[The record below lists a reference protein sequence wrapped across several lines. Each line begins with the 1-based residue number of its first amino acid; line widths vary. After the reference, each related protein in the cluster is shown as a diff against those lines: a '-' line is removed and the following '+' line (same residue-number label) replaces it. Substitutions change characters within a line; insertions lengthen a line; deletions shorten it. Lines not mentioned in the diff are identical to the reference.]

1 MLMLFRPKVAADL
14 QLRLISA
21 MGSLNA
27 LSKRHSGMNIK
38 ATLSRW
44 WASELAS
51 SPSHDL
57 SELNRA
63 IEKLTATQRIERTV
77 ELLPGDHVLTSSFG
91 AQAAVMLHIVNSVI
105 PGVPVVLLDTGYL
118 FPETYS
124 FIDDLTERLKLNLK
138 VFRADSSP
146 AWLERRFGKLWD
158 QGLTGIERY
167 NHMNKRQPLDRALN
181 ELHAGTWFAGLR
193 RAQAQTRA
201 QISPIEFK
209 RGRYKVHPLF
219 DWSDRDIG
227 QYLQQ
232 HKLPYHP
239 LWEKG
244 YVSIGDWHTTRSL
257 AEVDSMEDLRFF
269 GLKRECG
276 MHE

>member
-1 MLMLFRPKVAADL
+1 M
-14 QLRLISA
+14 ST
-21 MGSLNA
+21 
-27 LSKRHSGMNIK
+27 MNI
-38 ATLSRW
+38 TTRLSRW
-44 WASELAS
+44 WATELEPENAPELAG
-51 SPSHDL
+51 
-57 SELNRA
+57 LNRA
-63 IEKLTATQRIERTV
+63 LEHLSASQRVERAV
-77 ELLPGDHVLTSSFG
+77 ELLPGEHVLTSSFG
-91 AQAAVMLHIVNSVI
+91 AQAAVMLHLVNTVI

-124 FIDDLTERLKLNLK
+124 FIDQLTDRLKLNLK

-146 AWLERRFGKLWD
+146 AWQERRFGKLWD

-167 NHMNKRQPLDRALN
+167 NRINKQEPMDRALH

-193 RAQAQTRA
+193 RAQAQTRS
-201 QISPIEFK
+201 QIVPIESK

-219 DWSDRDIG
+219 DWTDQDIG
-227 QYLQQ
+227 RYLQK
-232 HKLPYHP
+232 HGLPYHP

-257 AEVDSMEDLRFF
+257 AEVDSMEELRFF

-276 MHE
+276 LHE

>member
-1 MLMLFRPKVAADL
+1 MNFRT
-14 QLRLISA
+14 RLA
-21 MGSLNA
+21 
-27 LSKRHSGMNIK
+27 
-38 ATLSRW
+38 RW
-44 WASELAS
+44 WAAEIGRGDQPELA
-51 SPSHDL
+51 
-57 SELNRA
+57 ELNRA
-63 IEKLTATQRIERTV
+63 LEHLSAHQRIERAV

-91 AQAAVMLHIVNSVI
+91 AQAAVMLHLVNTVI

-124 FIDDLTERLKLNLK
+124 FIDELTERLRLNLR

-146 AWLERRFGKLWD
+146 AWQESRFGKLWN
-158 QGLTGIERY
+158 QGLVGIERY
-167 NHMNKRQPLDRALN
+167 NHINKREPLDRALN

-193 RAQAQTRA
+193 RTQAETRA
-201 QISPIEFK
+201 QIAAIEFK

-227 QYLQQ
+227 AYLER
-232 HKLPYHP
+232 HNLPYHP

-257 AEVDSMEDLRFF
+257 AEVDSMEQLRFF

-276 MHE
+276 LHE